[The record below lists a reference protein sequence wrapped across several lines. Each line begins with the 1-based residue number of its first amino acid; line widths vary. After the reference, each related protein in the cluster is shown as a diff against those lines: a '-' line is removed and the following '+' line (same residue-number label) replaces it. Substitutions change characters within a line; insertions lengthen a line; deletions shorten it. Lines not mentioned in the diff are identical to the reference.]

1 MLLTITLIGFSS
13 CGNPMA
19 LMMSGGGLVI
29 SQNSYS
35 KLYNGLDAIMV
46 ITTDKNIKTKVKMD
60 RRTQTLIPRFYSP
73 RIVSTENY

>member
-19 LMMSGGGLVI
+19 LMMSGGGFVV

-35 KLYNGLDAIMV
+35 KLYNGIDAIV
-46 ITTDKNIKTKVKMD
+46 VLTTDTNIKTKVIEKVKNSI
-60 RRTQTLIPRFYSP
+60 LNEPK
-73 RIVSTENY
+73 

>member
-35 KLYNGLDAIMV
+35 KLYNGIDAIMV
-46 ITTDKNIKTKVKMD
+46 ITTDKTIKTTV
-60 RRTQTLIPRFYSP
+60 
-73 RIVSTENY
+73 VENLKGKIYLNKLRKYNEPK

>member
-19 LMMSGGGLVI
+19 LMMSGGGFVI

-35 KLYNGLDAIMV
+35 KLYNGIDALTV
-46 ITTDKNIKTKVKMD
+46 ITTDISIKDHAVEKVKI
-60 RRTQTLIPRFYSP
+60 LNEPK
-73 RIVSTENY
+73 

>member
-1 MLLTITLIGFSS
+1 MMGPRLLTAILVAMLLTITLIGFSS

-35 KLYNGLDAIMV
+35 KLYNGLDAIVV
-46 ITTDKNIKTKVKMD
+46 ITTDKNIKTKVIEKVKK
-60 RRTQTLIPRFYSP
+60 LNIK
-73 RIVSTENY
+73 